1 MATTV
6 TSFSEIQG
14 KFFEYIA
21 DIRYCTMIT
30 VDKRNRPR
38 ARVLL
43 PIWEVVDGQPL
54 GWLAAY
60 KTPVKTAHLARNP
73 HATFSYWSP
82 RQNVVHVDTMS
93 TWVDDPKVKRDI
105 WDLYRKGSP
114 ATVGYDPITYWRGG
128 PEDPEYH
135 LLRMEP
141 YRVQVVRGTD
151 LFARI
156 WQSDNA

>member
-1 MATTV
+1 MATV
-6 TSFSEIQG
+6 TSFTEIQSR
-14 KFFEYIA
+14 FFEYIA
-21 DIRYCTMIT
+21 DIKYCTMIT

-43 PIWEVVDGQPL
+43 PIWEVVDDRPV

-82 RQNVVHVDTMS
+82 RQNVVHIDTVS
-93 TWVDDPKVKRDI
+93 IWVDDPEIKRDI
-105 WDLYRKGSP
+105 WNLYRKGSP
-114 ATVGYDPITYWRGG
+114 PTVGYDPITYWRGG

-151 LFARI
+151 LSARI

>member
-82 RQNVVHVDTMS
+82 RQNV
-93 TWVDDPKVKRDI
+93 
-105 WDLYRKGSP
+105 
-114 ATVGYDPITYWRGG
+114 
-128 PEDPEYH
+128 
-135 LLRMEP
+135 
-141 YRVQVVRGTD
+141 
-151 LFARI
+151 
-156 WQSDNA
+156 

>member
-1 MATTV
+1 MLTV
-6 TSFSEIQG
+6 SSFADIEE
-14 KFFEYIA
+14 KFFEYVA
-21 DIRYCTMIT
+21 DIKYCTMIT

-43 PIWEVVDGQPL
+43 PIWEVVDGRPV

-60 KTPVKTAHLARNP
+60 KTPVKVAHLARNP

-82 RQNVVHVDTMS
+82 RQNVVHVDTVS
-93 TWVDDPKVKRDI
+93 LWVDDPEIKRDV
-105 WDLYRKGSP
+105 WALYRKGSP
-114 ATVGYDPITYWRGG
+114 FPVGYDPITYWKGG

-135 LLRMEP
+135 VLRMEP

-151 LFARI
+151 LQSRI
-156 WQSDNA
+156 WLGEGA